1 MEKKFILQITNELY
15 RLTLLFPKKEPLRY
29 KMRELADDILFD
41 LISVPQKTYRGQTPV
56 SLDGKLEVLDGF
68 FEVAKNQ
75 NWIKPE
81 DLLNLQ
87 KEYSKLKGQLKLK
100 AEPIKS
106 EVKLTEVRP
115 LQKSELTEVRP
126 LQNSMNERQEKI
138 LAVLKEKEKAQ
149 VWQIK
154 QIFPQVSKRT
164 LRRDFENL
172 FKRGII
178 ERIGERNE
186 TYYTR
191 ARQSRAK
198 GGEEDLS
205 SSTQL
210 KEG

>member
-1 MEKKFILQITNELY
+1 MEKKFLLQITNELY

-106 EVKLTEVRP
+106 EVKLTQVRP

-126 LQNSMNERQEKI
+126 VQNSMNERQEKI
-138 LAVLKEKEKAQ
+138 LAFLKEKEKVQ

>member
-1 MEKKFILQITNELY
+1 MDKSFLVQITNKLY

-56 SLDGKLEVLDGF
+56 SLEENLEVLDSF
-68 FEVAKNQ
+68 FEVAKAQ
-75 NWIKPE
+75 NWVKKE
-81 DLLNLQ
+81 ELLNLQ
-87 KEYSKLKGQLKLK
+87 KEYGKLKSFPQQKL
-100 AEPIKS
+100 AE
-106 EVKLTEVRP
+106 VWP
-115 LQKSELTEVRP
+115 LSVAEEHKKTWVGP
-126 LQNSMNERQEKI
+126 RQEKI
-138 LAVLKEKEKAQ
+138 LAFLKEKEKVQ